1 MAYYKDLREF
11 LTALEK
17 ANKLRRISRP
27 INKDTELHPIVRWQ
41 FRGLEEAERF
51 GFLFDRVTGIH
62 GENYRGSVAA
72 SVIAPSMEIYA
83 LALKCANNRAAMSEK
98 WVEAFR
104 RPFAPVKV
112 ASGPVKEEIHVG
124 VNLLEHGG
132 LNEFPIPVT
141 TNGWEPLPRLTS
153 LCWFSKDPDDG
164 SLNVGTY
171 NAV

>member
-11 LTALEK
+11 LVALER
-17 ANKLRRISRP
+17 ANKLRRIARP

-41 FRGLEEAERF
+41 FRGLEESERF

-83 LALKCANNRAAMSEK
+83 LALQCANSRTAMSEK

-124 VNLLEHGG
+124 ANLLEHGG

-141 TNGWEPLPRLTS
+141 TNGW
-153 LCWFSKDPDDG
+153 
-164 SLNVGTY
+164 
-171 NAV
+171 

>member
-1 MAYYKDLREF
+1 MAYYKDLREY

-17 ANKLRRISRP
+17 ENKLRRIARP

-41 FRGLEEAERF
+41 FRGLEESERL

-62 GENYRGSVAA
+62 GENYRGSVGAY
-72 SVIAPSMEIYA
+72 VIAPSMEIYA
-83 LALKCANNRAAMSEK
+83 IALKCDNSRTAMSEK

-124 VNLLEHGG
+124 PNLLVHGG
-132 LNEFPIPVT
+132 VT
-141 TNGWEPLPRLTS
+141 AFLLRET
-153 LCWFSKDPDDG
+153 
-164 SLNVGTY
+164 
-171 NAV
+171 